1 MKPALID
8 THVHIDD
15 CQFDPDREKVIQRAT
30 DASVTGMVI
39 PAVCAAH
46 WPRIQR
52 IANAYPH
59 LFPTIGLHPLHTAEH
74 TKEHLQCMEA
84 ELARQRFVAIGEC
97 GLDTFL
103 PDHNIELQLEYFVA
117 QLQLARQYKLPVII
131 HARKTVEQVILLLR
145 THGPEKG
152 VVHSYNGSLQQAHRL
167 IDLGYSLGF
176 GGPITYPRARKLR
189 ALVTSL
195 PMENMILET
204 DAPFQPIHDQPSARN
219 EPANIQSVLTTFS
232 QLRKAPAADIAL
244 ASNQNAIRLFELADD
259 RLIANP
265 GQ

>member
-8 THVHIDD
+8 THVHLDD
-15 CQFDPDREKVIQRAT
+15 CQFAPDRDEVIQRAT
-30 DASVTGMVI
+30 DESVTGMVV
-39 PAVCAAH
+39 PAVCAVH
-46 WPRIQR
+46 WPRIQH
-52 IANAYPH
+52 IAKAHPH
-59 LFPTIGLHPLHTAEH
+59 IFPTIGLHPLYTAEH
-74 TKEHLQCMEA
+74 AKEHLQWMET

-176 GGPITYPRARKLR
+176 GGPVTYPRARKLR
-189 ALVTSL
+189 TLVASL
-195 PMENMILET
+195 PMENMVLET
-204 DAPFQPIHDQPSARN
+204 DAPFQPVRNQSNARN

-232 QLRKAPAADIAL
+232 QLRKVPEADVAL
-244 ASNQNAIRLFELADD
+244 ASNQNAIRLFELAEQK
-259 RLIANP
+259 LIGNP